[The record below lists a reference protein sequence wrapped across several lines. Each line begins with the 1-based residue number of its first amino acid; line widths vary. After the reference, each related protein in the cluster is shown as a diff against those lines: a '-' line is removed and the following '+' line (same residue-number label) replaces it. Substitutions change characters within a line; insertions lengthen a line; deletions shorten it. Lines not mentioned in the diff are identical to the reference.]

1 MADDCLPIVAVV
13 SLISWSTP
21 FRGLDCATYK
31 INVERVRLDS
41 IFYMAVCFILNN
53 IKQVPAE

>member
-1 MADDCLPIVAVV
+1 MADDCLPIV